1 MRILDKYLYKELTA
15 TFFAVLAVLLLITF
29 GTEATRLLA
38 KAVEGTLPASIVFQV
53 LLLQIPNALELIL
66 PLVALLSVMLAM
78 GRLYQD
84 REVVVLNSCG
94 IGTGYF
100 QKIITRF
107 LIPMLLLTA
116 VVTLWLTPW
125 AVKTERAL
133 IAEAQVTA
141 PLAGLVEGR
150 FNSLPQ
156 SNGVLY
162 AQNIGRDGGMTDV
175 WIRFVEDGR
184 DQTIMAP
191 RGFFE
196 WKEERLALV
205 LLDGISYEGLLGGEQ
220 LSVREFERFDGFLP
234 ELQAG
239 ATQPRRQE
247 KNTFD
252 LWNSQDIEERAMLQW
267 RLAVPF
273 SVLVLGLLALKL
285 SKTEP
290 RQGRFAKLFIA
301 IVLYVFYMQSMI
313 TIDDWVK
320 AGSWPIEV
328 GLWVVP
334 ILFLVFALTSPKVW
348 QILSKP
354 KAAK

>member
-38 KAVEGTLPASIVFQV
+38 KAVDGSLPASIVFHV
-53 LLLQIPNALELIL
+53 LLLQIPTALELIL

-94 IGTGYF
+94 IGNSYF
-100 QKIITRF
+100 QKIMTRF

-116 VVTLWLTPW
+116 IVTLWLTPW

-133 IAEAQVTA
+133 IAQAQVTA

-162 AQNIGRDGGMTDV
+162 AQNIDRDGGLTDV
-175 WIRFVEDGR
+175 WIRFVEEGR

-196 WKEERLALV
+196 WKQERLALV
-205 LLDGISYEGLLGGEQ
+205 LLNGVSYEGLLDGEQ

-234 ELQAG
+234 ELQA
-239 ATQPRRQE
+239 ATTQPRRQE
-247 KNTFD
+247 KSTFD
-252 LWNSQDIEERAMLQW
+252 LWNSSDLEERAMLQW

-320 AGSWPIEV
+320 AGNWPIEV

-334 ILFLVFALTSPKVW
+334 ILFLVFALTSPKGWRLINLKVT
-348 QILSKP
+348 K
-354 KAAK
+354 

>member
-29 GTEATRLLA
+29 GSEATRLLA
-38 KAVEGTLPASIVFQV
+38 KAVEGKLPASIVFQV
-53 LLLQIPNALELIL
+53 LLLQIPTALELIL

-100 QKIITRF
+100 QKVMTRF
-107 LIPMLLLTA
+107 LIPMVLLTA
-116 VVTLWLTPW
+116 AVTLWLTPW
-125 AVKTERAL
+125 AIKTERAL

-150 FNSLPQ
+150 FNTLPQ

-162 AQNIGRDGGMTDV
+162 AHTIGRDGEMTDV
-175 WIRFVEDGR
+175 WIRLVEEER

-196 WKEERLALV
+196 WKKERLALV
-205 LLDGISYEGLLGGEQ
+205 LLNGVSYEGLLGDEQ

-234 ELQAG
+234 ELQASV
-239 ATQPRRQE
+239 AQPKRQE
-247 KNTFD
+247 KNTFE
-252 LWNSQDIEERAMLQW
+252 LWQSQDIEEQAMLQW
-267 RLAVPF
+267 RLAVPL
-273 SVLVLGLLALKL
+273 SVLVLGLVALKL

-313 TIDDWVK
+313 TIDDLVK
-320 AGSWPIEV
+320 SGSWPVEL

-334 ILFLVFALTSPKVW
+334 ALFLIYAFGSSKVW
-348 QILSKP
+348 TGANKF

>member
-15 TFFAVLAVLLLITF
+15 TFLAVLIVLLLITF

-38 KAVEGTLPASIVFQV
+38 KAVEGKLPASIVFQV
-53 LLLQIPNALELIL
+53 LMLQIPTALELIL

-84 REVVVLNSCG
+84 REMVVLNSCG
-94 IGTGYF
+94 IGRGYF
-100 QKIITRF
+100 QKIMTRF
-107 LIPMLLLTA
+107 LIPMVFFAAL
-116 VVTLWLTPW
+116 VTLWLTPW

-162 AQNIGRDGGMTDV
+162 AHTINRDGQMTDV
-175 WIRFVEDGR
+175 WIRLVEEGR

-196 WKEERLALV
+196 WKKERLALV
-205 LLDGISYEGLLGGEQ
+205 LLNGVSYEGLLGTEH

-234 ELQAG
+234 ELQASV
-239 ATQPRRQE
+239 AQPKRQE
-247 KNTFD
+247 QSTFE
-252 LWNSQDIEERAMLQW
+252 LWQSQELEDQAMLQW
-267 RLAVPF
+267 RLAVPL
-273 SVLVLGLLALKL
+273 SVLVLGLVALKL

-290 RQGRFAKLFIA
+290 RQGRFAKLFVA

-313 TIDDWVK
+313 TISDQVK
-320 AGSWPIEV
+320 VGNWPIEV

-334 ILFLVFALTSPKVW
+334 ILFLIYAFWSPKVW
-348 QILSKP
+348 PAAPKL